1 MAKQAG
7 ADGDLFFE
15 LSDEVVAFVEG
26 LCPRGSLA
34 ADPELLGSAV
44 REWGLRRPLAIGS
57 HAKGR
62 EGLSAIEDDLG
73 PGGGLVGDGGVR
85 FAGIFAGEG
94 NGLGETISACGQR
107 YLDGLLQ
114 RSWQFSNRTACPIE
128 GGEWTV
134 GAGGIRLGELAR
146 PVVVALRCDMQ
157 FE

>member
-1 MAKQAG
+1 MAKQAST
-7 ADGDLFFE
+7 DGDLLFE

-26 LCPRGSLA
+26 FRPRGSLA
-34 ADPELLGSAV
+34 ADPELLGAAV

-62 EGLSAIEDDLG
+62 QGFSAIEHDLG
-73 PGGGLVGDGGVR
+73 SGGGLVGDGCVR
-85 FAGIFAGEG
+85 FAGIFAGERD
-94 NGLGETISACGQR
+94 GLGETVGACGQR
-107 YLDGLLQ
+107 HLDGRLK
-114 RSWQFSNRTACPIE
+114 RSRQFSNRAARPIE